1 MLDRVS
7 LKEHIPSSVLREKY
21 GLPSVNQLAAE
32 IKILEAWKSLNLE
45 DYPFQ
50 MEPANPGR
58 NTQGRAVRET
68 TERKCN
74 DSAHSKTSELSCSRD
89 TTKLWNS
96 APQSLKSAKK
106 TKRCKKEI
114 KIYCK
119 TLQH

>member
-68 TERKCN
+68 TERKWN
-74 DSAHSKTSELSCSRD
+74 DSAHSKASEVSCSRD
-89 TTKLWNS
+89 SNNNNNNNKFIFS
-96 APQSLKSAKK
+96 
-106 TKRCKKEI
+106 
-114 KIYCK
+114 
-119 TLQH
+119 